1 MARAVA
7 YFGVF
12 QYGTHIKGFLVRIIG
27 IDPDLTASG
36 VALVEGNKIIMLDKV
51 SLPELLVW
59 VNKNRWIAN
68 GEIIIRMEDPNLIKP
83 TFPRAMPKARN
94 KQAVM
99 NNISQ
104 KVGQVKAVAT
114 IIMQLLEHA
123 GHQVKPVRPLQGA
136 MKHLAKR
143 DAKYFN
149 QITGWDGRSNEDQR
163 DAALIALFG
172 G

>member
-1 MARAVA
+1 M
-7 YFGVF
+7 
-12 QYGTHIKGFLVRIIG
+12 RIIG

-36 VALVEGNKIIMLDKV
+36 VALVEGNKIIRLERVAVPDLVLWV
-51 SLPELLVW
+51 SKEWAYARGELV
-59 VNKNRWIAN
+59 
-68 GEIIIRMEDPNLIKP
+68 IRMEDPNLIKP
-83 TFPRAMPKARN
+83 TFPRAIPKAKN

-149 QITGWDGRSNEDQR
+149 QITGWAGRSNEDQR

>member
-1 MARAVA
+1 M
-7 YFGVF
+7 
-12 QYGTHIKGFLVRIIG
+12 RIIG

-36 VALVEGNKIIMLDKV
+36 VAVVEGKKIIRLERVRLPVLVEWMGNAWESSGGDLIIL
-51 SLPELLVW
+51 
-59 VNKNRWIAN
+59 
-68 GEIIIRMEDPNLIKP
+68 MEDPNLMKP
-83 TFPRAMPKARN
+83 TFHRAMPKARN

-114 IIMQLLEHA
+114 IIMELLQHD
-123 GHQVKPVRPLQGA
+123 GYQVRPVRPLAGP
-136 MKHLAKR
+136 MKHRAKR

>member
-1 MARAVA
+1 M
-7 YFGVF
+7 
-12 QYGTHIKGFLVRIIG
+12 RIIG

-36 VALVEGNKIIMLDKV
+36 VALVEGNKIIRLERV
-51 SLPELLVW
+51 AVPELVEWISLASAKVGGDLV
-59 VNKNRWIAN
+59 
-68 GEIIIRMEDPNLIKP
+68 IRMEDPNLIKP
-83 TFPRAMPKARN
+83 TFPRALPKAKN

-99 NNISQ
+99 NSISQ

-123 GHQVKPVRPLQGA
+123 GHHVKPVRPLQGA

-149 QITGWDGRSNEDQR
+149 QLTGWDGRSNEDQR